1 MSRLGIRFVD
11 RLVGDKMNNIEEY
24 VRKDFLPPL
33 MKKGETPSS
42 FSQAM
47 YKTKEGFSWGC
58 TGGGL
63 GLIKISPIWTLF
75 KR

>member
-1 MSRLGIRFVD
+1 
-11 RLVGDKMNNIEEY
+11 MNNIEEY

-47 YKTKEGFSWGC
+47 YKTKEGFFF
-58 TGGGL
+58 GGAL
-63 GLIKISPIWTLF
+63 GVG
-75 KR
+75 